1 MQKVKGY
8 YKPDG
13 SDLEMINKELANG
26 WTIKMM
32 TSVESSLIVLYEK
45 FDRKEK
51 LEALNNY
58 NNE

>member
-1 MQKVKGY
+1 MQKVIGY

-13 SDLEMINKELANG
+13 GDLNMINKELANG

-51 LEALNNY
+51 LEALNNL
-58 NNE
+58 NNK